1 MIRRPPRSTR
11 TDTLFPYTTLF
22 RSVGILDRTCGCG
35 KRARNADADAAAPA
49 GLHLDLLDEVSY
61 CAYGSGIV
69 PARRSPASSSED
81 RDVGREGGRLDLGAA
96 ETQPDPYDSA
106 VVFSP
111 HKPRARKSA
120 VQGKQV
126 ALG

>member
-49 GLHLDLLDEVSY
+49 GLNLDLLDEVSY

-69 PARRSPASSSED
+69 PARRRQASARED
-81 RDVGREGGRLDLGAA
+81 RAVGRDGGSLAPGAA
-96 ETQPDPYDSA
+96 ERHPAPSASASAFSSHKQP
-106 VVFSP
+106 
-111 HKPRARKSA
+111 RKYIH
-120 VQGKQV
+120 
-126 ALG
+126 